1 MDTFKE
7 GQLIKQ
13 LAEVVSNNREIVK
26 QDQYYPSYHIAAPV
40 GLINDPNGWIQWN
53 GVYHLFY
60 QWMPFHTGHGA
71 KVWGHVTS
79 TNLVDWKEE
88 QPALLPTD
96 VYDKDGCYSGSA
108 IVYNNK
114 LYLFYTGNVKK
125 DGKRESYQCVAV
137 SEDGIHFEKQGPVI
151 FVSEGYTAH
160 FRDPKV
166 WQAGEMF
173 YLVLGAQRD
182 DEIGCV
188 VLYQSKDLLNWE
200 FVNEIAG
207 GYGYMWECPDY
218 FHLDAREV
226 FLFSPQGLEQD
237 GEKFMNT
244 FQSGY
249 AFGKWQEDNTF
260 NLDSFV
266 EIDKGF
272 DFYAPQT
279 TLDDKG
285 RRLLFG
291 WMGMADEHE
300 QYHPTHQY
308 KWIHQLT
315 IPRELMVIGDQIYQ
329 QPVAE
334 MQLLRKEKL
343 LNNEVVA
350 NQQQFSMSRTTE
362 MYADNQNN
370 TDFTFSI
377 FNTITI
383 VYSSENKKIT
393 VSRKAL
399 ANGKIEYRYGT
410 VKNQVKE
417 LHFFIDKSSL
427 ELFVNNGEVVF
438 SMRMFPS
445 VDNHFIEING
455 NLILSAWKL

>member
-1 MDTFKE
+1 MEIFNE
-7 GQLIKQ
+7 GQLKKQ
-13 LAEVVSNNREIVK
+13 LEKVVSTNREIVK
-26 QDQYYPSYHIAAPV
+26 QDIYYPSYHIAAPV

-71 KVWGHVTS
+71 KLWGHVTS

-88 QPALLPTD
+88 QPALLPTE

-108 IVYNNK
+108 IAYNNK

-125 DGKRESYQCVAV
+125 DGKREAYQCIAV
-137 SEDGIHFEKQGPVI
+137 SEDGIHFEKLGAVI
-151 FVSEGYTAH
+151 SVPEGYTAH

-166 WQAGEMF
+166 WQSGEMF
-173 YLVLGAQRD
+173 YLVLGAQRQ

-188 VLYQSKDLLNWE
+188 VLYQSNDLLNWE

-218 FHLDAREV
+218 FQLDSRDV
-226 FLFSPQGLEQD
+226 LIFSPQGLEQD
-237 GEKFMNT
+237 GEKNMNT

-249 AFGKWQEDNTF
+249 AFGKWQEDKTLQ
-260 NLDSFV
+260 LDSFI
-266 EIDKGF
+266 ELDKGF

-279 TLDDKG
+279 TLDEKG

-291 WMGMADEHE
+291 WMGMADDDE
-300 QYHPTHQY
+300 QYHPTHQN

-315 IPRELMVIGDQIYQ
+315 IPRELVLKGEQIYQ

-343 LNNEVVA
+343 LDNEIIA
-350 NQQQFSMSRTTE
+350 HKYRFSLPRTVE
-362 MYADNQNN
+362 ICASNQNN
-370 TDFTFSI
+370 ADFTISI
-377 FNTITI
+377 FGIITI
-383 VYSSENKKIT
+383 VYSAKSQKIT
-393 VSRKAL
+393 VSRNTLK
-399 ANGKIEYRYGT
+399 NGEIEFRYGT
-410 VKNQVKE
+410 VKNQVDDF
-417 LHFFIDKSSL
+417 HVFIDQSSL
-427 ELFVNNGEVVF
+427 ELFINNGEVVF
-438 SMRMFPS
+438 SMRMFPDA
-445 VDNHFIEING
+445 DNHVVEFNG
-455 NLILSAWKL
+455 NLVVSTWKL